1 MLTPSERRV
10 LVALVSW
17 LAAGAAL
24 DAVLAHRPRLLAPWL
39 GPERAAQVAL
49 AGAPEAQAGAPATTP
64 GPTQAAAHAAVPQHR
79 GRAFVYDAQGRLDL
93 NLADSTELVLL
104 PGVGPAL
111 AGRILGAR
119 THRGRFRDPKDLLE
133 VRGIGDKTLAK
144 LLPKITVRAD
154 QDSLAAR
161 PAAP

>member
-10 LVALVSW
+10 LIVLVCW
-17 LAAGAAL
+17 LAAGAVL
-24 DAVLAHRPRLLAPWL
+24 DAVLAHRPRLLVPWL

-49 AGAPEAQAGAPATTP
+49 AGAADLEADAAPSTVAPASTRKGA
-64 GPTQAAAHAAVPQHR
+64 GPKPR

-111 AGRILGAR
+111 AGRILEAR
-119 THRGRFRDPKDLLE
+119 TRRGRFRDAKDLLD
-133 VRGIGDKTLAK
+133 VRGIGEKTLAK
-144 LLPKITVRAD
+144 LLPKIAVRAD
-154 QDSLAAR
+154 QDSLAIR
-161 PAAP
+161 PPSR

>member
-1 MLTPSERRV
+1 M
-10 LVALVSW
+10 
-17 LAAGAAL
+17 
-24 DAVLAHRPRLLAPWL
+24 
-39 GPERAAQVAL
+39 
-49 AGAPEAQAGAPATTP
+49 
-64 GPTQAAAHAAVPQHR
+64 PQRR

-111 AGRILGAR
+111 ASRILEAR
-119 THRGRFRDPKDLLE
+119 THKGRFRDVKDLLE

-144 LLPKITVRAD
+144 LLPKIAVRAD

-161 PAAP
+161 PKAP

>member
-10 LVALVSW
+10 LIALVTW

-24 DAVLAHRPRLLAPWL
+24 DAVLAHRPRLLVPWL

-49 AGAPEAQAGAPATTP
+49 AGASDAEATVAASPSGHAP
-64 GPTQAAAHAAVPQHR
+64 AHAAAPKPR

-111 AGRILGAR
+111 AGRILEAR
-119 THRGRFRDPKDLLE
+119 AHRGRFREPRDLLE
-133 VRGIGDKTLAK
+133 VRGIGEKTLAK
-144 LLPKITVRAD
+144 LLPKIAVRAD

-161 PAAP
+161 PTTP

>member
-10 LVALVSW
+10 AIALVTW

-24 DAVLAHRPRLLAPWL
+24 DAVLAHRPRLLVPWL

-49 AGAPEAQAGAPATTP
+49 AGTAEAGARAPE
-64 GPTQAAAHAAVPQHR
+64 PTSAHAAHPVASKPR

-111 AGRILGAR
+111 AGRILEAR
-119 THRGRFRDPKDLLE
+119 AHRGRFHEPKDLLE
-133 VRGIGDKTLAK
+133 VRGIGEKTLAK
-144 LLPKITVRAD
+144 LLPKIAVRAD
-154 QDSLAAR
+154 KDSLAAR
-161 PAAP
+161 PTTP